1 MKPMKTTAWM
11 FATAWFVIAAIQS
24 YRSFGRC
31 PVTSGWTAAL
41 WSLHVTMLLM
51 PPAGTVVRLREPRDE
66 LPGLALLTYVPVAI
80 AMRLWEMCGTPGGP

>member
-1 MKPMKTTAWM
+1 
-11 FATAWFVIAAIQS
+11 
-24 YRSFGRC
+24 
-31 PVTSGWTAAL
+31 
-41 WSLHVTMLLM
+41 MLLM